1 MPITLSQLAS
11 RISAIAAAIGI
22 AAAGRAQVSTWH
34 NIGEIGGPVLVV
46 AGLGSSLVQ
55 DGSAG
60 AGHAART
67 FDGLL
72 VSGGIAE
79 LLKVTTRER
88 RPYSTTLDSFPSE
101 HATASFA
108 AAAAQAYYHPK
119 QAPFWYGAATLVS
132 VARVAGHDHFI
143 QDVVFG
149 AGLGYAAGQLSVSS
163 HHGWLLAPLIEKGH
177 PGVMLSF
184 SKTF

>member
-1 MPITLSQLAS
+1 MSLNPFRLAPRALVLATS
-11 RISAIAAAIGI
+11 IGI
-22 AAAGRAQVSTWH
+22 AAAGQAQVKTWH
-34 NIGEIGGPVLVV
+34 DIGEIGGPVLVV

-67 FDGLL
+67 LDGLL
-72 VSGGIAE
+72 VSGGFAE

-88 RPYSTTLDSFPSE
+88 RPYGTTFDSFPSE

-108 AAAAQAYYHPK
+108 AAAAQAYYHPR
-119 QAPFWYGAATLVS
+119 QAIFWYGAATLVS

-149 AGLGYAAGQLSVSS
+149 AGLGYAAGQLSVTSR
-163 HHGWLLAPLIEKGH
+163 HGWLVAPLIEKSH
-177 PGVMLSF
+177 PGLMVSF
-184 SKTF
+184 TKTF